1 MKTYLHLRFQKLFM
15 IWNQTNL
22 SADNTNQAM
31 CHLDWLITSRN
42 DKALLLNRHL
52 LKLLGC
58 GRNLLKLLNVLK
70 ICTRFLKA
78 MNTYSN
84 FPKYVKHLMKLGY
97 YHWPTTL
104 LYTPTVFLYL
114 FSPKNS
120 EWFLTKTLV
129 AMGWL
134 HSGRNHRTQVLYHLY
149 GQLSRG
155 C

>member
-1 MKTYLHLRFQKLFM
+1 MHLRFQKLIM
-15 IWNQTNL
+15 IWNQPNL
-22 SADNTNQAM
+22 SAHNANQAI

-42 DKALLLNRHL
+42 DKAKLPDRHL

-58 GRNLLKLLNVLK
+58 GRNLLKLQNVLK
-70 ICTRFLKA
+70 ICPIFLKA
-78 MNTYSN
+78 MNIYSN
-84 FPKYVKHLMKLGY
+84 FPKYVKHLLKLGY
-97 YHWPTTL
+97 YHWPTTF
-104 LYTPTVFLYL
+104 LYTPSVFLYL

-134 HSGRNHRTQVLYHLY
+134 HSGRNHITQVLYHLY